1 MQQLPETLRIMKT
14 STYTDIFMIHMHGC
28 TKSSDKIVGRYKQL
42 DSLGKL
48 YISTVPNGQF
58 PIMANYDH
66 LLY

>member
-1 MQQLPETLRIMKT
+1 
-14 STYTDIFMIHMHGC
+14 MIHMHGC

-42 DSLGKL
+42 DSLGKP